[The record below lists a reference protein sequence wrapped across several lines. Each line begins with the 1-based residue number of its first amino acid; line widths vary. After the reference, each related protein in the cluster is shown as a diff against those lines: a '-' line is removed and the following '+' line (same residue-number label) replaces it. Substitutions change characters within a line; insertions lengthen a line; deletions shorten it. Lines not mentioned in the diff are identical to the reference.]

1 MQQDKKQCVLVGTQ
15 LDFSALLH
23 KNVRDFHFQADG
35 IATDKICRKYRNFSN
50 VQHFFSALL
59 LFAKVN
65 PLGENSAVLI
75 GTCFQEEKT
84 LKTSTVSN
92 KQHFAFCFN
101 IVKQGFLNPG
111 IAPSHEKPVRHSGF
125 LKDERFKN

>member
-35 IATDKICRKYRNFSN
+35 ITTDKICRKYRNFSN

-84 LKTSTVSN
+84 YKNHQLFLTNSTLPSASILSSKALFFKEENRLKST
-92 KQHFAFCFN
+92 K
-101 IVKQGFLNPG
+101 
-111 IAPSHEKPVRHSGF
+111 
-125 LKDERFKN
+125 